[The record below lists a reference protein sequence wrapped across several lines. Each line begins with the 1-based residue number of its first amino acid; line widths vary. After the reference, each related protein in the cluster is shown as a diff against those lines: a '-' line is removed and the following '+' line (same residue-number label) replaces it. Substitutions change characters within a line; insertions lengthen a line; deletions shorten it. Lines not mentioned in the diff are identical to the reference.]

1 MTMRN
6 QGLVKTFNS
15 GAAIAR
21 SRIVQFGAD
30 DRTVIQSAA
39 ANNSHIGVSDDV
51 ATPAAGEPVDVVLH
65 GVATVEY
72 GGAVTRGAL
81 LTADSVGRAI
91 VATAAAGTNVRIAG
105 IAMVDGALGER
116 GSVLLSP
123 GSWQG

>member
-30 DRTVIQSAA
+30 ERTVIQSSAA
-39 ANNSHIGVSDDV
+39 TSSHIGVADDL
-51 ATPAAGEPVDVVLH
+51 AAPGAGRLVDVVLQ

-81 LTADSVGRAI
+81 LTSDAVGRAI
-91 VATAAAGTNVRIAG
+91 VATAAGGANVRIAG
-105 IAMVDGALGER
+105 VAMVDGVLGDQ
-116 GSVLLSP
+116 GAVLLSA
-123 GSWQG
+123 GSFQG